1 MSSSYATLHMEVMS
15 TALRSFYDRYRS
27 DELPRFES
35 SQSRYG
41 NKPKGASPCM
51 FSVELCSADTGVP
64 MFCWRRAGMVH
75 RGDQLA
81 ATGSHAA

>member
-1 MSSSYATLHMEVMS
+1 MLPYTWRSCPLLFVVSMTGIVAT
-15 TALRSFYDRYRS
+15 SFRVS
-27 DELPRFES
+27 NPLE
-35 SQSRYG
+35 SRYG

-81 ATGSHAA
+81 AMGSHAA